1 MTIDRVIYFTIE
13 YQNSS
18 TFSKALAHV
27 HFQLY
32 APQYRKI
39 AGVRRGGGILL
50 QTTTTYQ
57 TLASSS
63 RAPRYPWLQA
73 CHVTVRTDF

>member
-1 MTIDRVIYFTIE
+1 MTIDHVIYFTLE
-13 YQNSS
+13 YTKTAAH

-63 RAPRYPWLQA
+63 RAPR
-73 CHVTVRTDF
+73 